1 MSKLNGHDKDYGHKD
16 DNVVRFERGQTRD
29 AGWDVGPDARPEPS
43 VSQPIINLPPV
54 TRLLCCAV
62 LLIGG
67 GQQFLPDSVLEPVFR
82 YGAFIPLRVYEA
94 EISAAPTLITHM
106 FLHSG
111 WLHVLMNLFMLA
123 AFGAGIE
130 KALGGRQLAIIF
142 FASGIL
148 GAAVHFL
155 WAMQSP
161 QPLIGASG
169 GVSGLFGALC
179 YWMTQK
185 NMLQGNTG
193 GLGGLMPL
201 VIIWIV
207 TSVFFG
213 YFGMPG
219 AGGSIAWVVHVAG
232 FLAGLGYYHL
242 FVVRKPT
249 AH

>member
-1 MSKLNGHDKDYGHKD
+1 MSTLNGHDKDYEQKG
-16 DNVVRFERGQTRD
+16 DNVVRFERGQPHEDGTGTPPVPPP
-29 AGWDVGPDARPEPS
+29 AGHKPL
-43 VSQPIINLPPV
+43 INLPPV
-54 TRLLCCAV
+54 TQALCIAV

-67 GQQFLPDSVLEPVFR
+67 GQQFLPDSILEPVFR
-82 YGAFIPLRVYEA
+82 YGAFIPLRIYDA
-94 EISAAPTLITHM
+94 DISAAPTFITHM

-142 FASGIL
+142 FASGIC

-155 WAMQSP
+155 WVMQSQ

-179 YWMTQK
+179 YWMTHK
-185 NMLQGNTG
+185 NMLQGSKG
-193 GLGGLMPL
+193 GLSGLMPL
-201 VIIWIV
+201 VIIWVV

-242 FVVRKPT
+242 FVVQRRT
-249 AH
+249 IH